1 MFVVRKHSLQP
12 KSKRRKRSS
21 SSRFVDFVKRL
32 QNHVT
37 RFKKRLTTLRDK
49 TRNKL
54 ACLNDEKKKM
64 KKKLHLVLDLDH
76 TLIHMVLVSD
86 LSEREKYL
94 LEEADS
100 RQDLWRCNKDSPYEF
115 IIKLRPFLHEFLLEA
130 NKLFTMHVYTMGNS
144 CYAQDVL
151 KLIDPDKVYF
161 GNRVITREASPCNK
175 TLDLLVADT
184 RRVVIVDDTISV
196 WPHHKRNL
204 LQITKYIYFRVDGTK
219 WDSYAEEKKDESR
232 KSGSLANVLKFL
244 EDVHKRF
251 EEDLDSKDLRLLIPY
266 PCRQCCF

>member
-1 MFVVRKHSLQP
+1 MFIVRKHSLQL

-21 SSRFVDFVKRL
+21 LSCFDDFVKRL
-32 QNHVT
+32 QNHAA
-37 RFKKRLTTLRDK
+37 RFEKHLTTLRDK

-54 ACLNDEKKKM
+54 VCLNDEKK

-76 TLIHMVLVSD
+76 TLIYTVLVSD

-100 RQDLWRCNKDSPYEF
+100 RQDLWRCNIGTPYEF

-130 NKLFTMHVYTMGNS
+130 NKLFTMHVYTMGNY

-204 LQITKYIYFRVDGTK
+204 LQITKYIYFKVDGTK
-219 WDSYAEEKKDESR
+219 WNSYAEAKKDESR
-232 KSGSLANVLKFL
+232 SKGSLANVLKFL

-251 EEDLDSKDLRLLIPY
+251 EEKLDSKDLRLLIPY